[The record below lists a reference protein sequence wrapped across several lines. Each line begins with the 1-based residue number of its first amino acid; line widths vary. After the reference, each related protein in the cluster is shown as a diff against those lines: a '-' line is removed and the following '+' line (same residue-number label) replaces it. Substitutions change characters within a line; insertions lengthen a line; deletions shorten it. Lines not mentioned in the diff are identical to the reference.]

1 MVDVTQPPARPFAW
15 GSLLPSWTLVVAV
28 AAFLKALPGARW
40 LLADPDTDMHVT
52 AGNWILAHH
61 ALPFHDP
68 FSNSMPGA
76 HWVVHEWL
84 AELVLALTYDALGW
98 WGLVFLSAGCFALA
112 IALLTRWLMKR
123 LDPLI
128 ALVVVALSFVL
139 LLPHLLARPHLLA
152 EPLVVAWCAGL
163 FAARDA
169 GRAPSVLLLPLM
181 TIWANLHAGY
191 MVGVALTGFLGGE
204 AVLAA
209 TSSAMRWSEIRRWG
223 GFTFLA
229 LLAAALTPNGLDGL
243 LLPLSFMDKSV
254 MYASII
260 EWKSANFDSFGPIEL
275 WILLLIAGGW
285 GLGLKLPLPRLA
297 LVVGI
302 THMTLAHARHMDL
315 IATVCPLAMA
325 APLSAQIRALF
336 AGQPVSALRQRIAAL
351 ARPTERAGL
360 AAAMGAIVAICA
372 LFAAHP
378 LVRDD
383 GATRPGA
390 ALAAAERLHLDGPVF
405 NAQPF
410 GGYLIFRGI
419 KPFIDG
425 RMEMYGEAF
434 LSRYIKAGSGEQTV
448 LDETLQ
454 QYAITWTMLEP
465 ADGAVAVLDHKP
477 GWRRVYRDD
486 YAVIHMRTG
495 ADDAAAAAPGH

>member
-1 MVDVTQPPARPFAW
+1 MVDATQQPARPFAW
-15 GSLLPSWTLVVAV
+15 RSLLPSWPLIVAI
-28 AAFLKALPGARW
+28 AAFLKALSDARW
-40 LLADPDTDMHVT
+40 LLGDPDTDMHIT
-52 AGNWILAHH
+52 AGNWMLAHH

-84 AELVLALTYDALGW
+84 AELLLASTYDALGW

-112 IALLTRWLMKR
+112 IALLTRWLMSR

-128 ALVVVALSFVL
+128 ALVLVALSFVL

-152 EPLVVAWCAGL
+152 EPLVVLWCASL

-169 GRAPSVLLLPLM
+169 GRAPSLLILPLM

-209 TSSAMRWSEIRRWG
+209 TSNAMRWSEIRRWG
-223 GFTFLA
+223 GFTLSA

-254 MYASII
+254 MYAYII

-275 WILLLIAGGW
+275 WILLLITGGW
-285 GLGLKLPLPRLA
+285 SLGLKLPLPRLA
-297 LVVGI
+297 LLVGI

-325 APLSAQIRALF
+325 APLGAQIRALF
-336 AGQPVSALRQRIAAL
+336 AGQPASAVRQRIAAL
-351 ARPTERAGL
+351 AQPAEPAGL
-360 AAAMGAIVAICA
+360 TAAMTLAVAICA
-372 LFAAHP
+372 LFATHP
-378 LVRDD
+378 LVRED
-383 GATRPGA
+383 GATRPVA
-390 ALAAAERLHLDGPVF
+390 ALAAAERLHLDGPVL

-434 LSRYIKAGSGEQTV
+434 LSRYMKAGSGEKPV
-448 LDETLQ
+448 LDEILK
-454 QYAITWTMLEP
+454 QYGITWTMFQPE
-465 ADGAVAVLDHKP
+465 DGAVAVLDHEP
-477 GWRRVYRDD
+477 GWRRVYADQ
-486 YAVIHMRTG
+486 YAVIHARIG
-495 ADDAAAAAPGH
+495 AEDAAASAVAR